1 MIEPEQ
7 ETARARATGSDS
19 YERSATNIVVLDD
32 AQALAVR
39 AAEEITHF
47 AGEAV
52 CTHGEFTLCLT
63 GGETPAPTYE
73 LLATRFHLSVDWKEV
88 QFFWG
93 DERCVPPDHQAS
105 NYRMAYMT
113 MLSKLSLRPDQVHRI
128 KGEIEPDRAALEY
141 EDDLRRT
148 MHLAPGEF
156 PSFNLALLGLGDN
169 AHIASLFP
177 NNAALHERNRL
188 AVAVEVDAAQRH
200 RVSLT
205 APTLNNAQRIVF
217 VVSGDKKAEAVKN
230 VLEGPVNPD
239 AYPAQIIRPEH
250 GEVVWLLDKAAARLL
265 S

>member
-1 MIEPEQ
+1 M
-7 ETARARATGSDS
+7 
-19 YERSATNIVVLDD
+19 SATNIMVVDD

-93 DERCVPPDHQAS
+93 DERCVPPDDQAS
-105 NYRMAYMT
+105 NYGMANRA
-113 MLSKLSLRPDQVHRI
+113 MLSKLSLRPEQVHRMR
-128 KGEIEPDRAALEY
+128 GELEPDRAALEY
-141 EDDLRRT
+141 ENELRGT
-148 MHLAPGEF
+148 FHLAPGQL
-156 PSFNLALLGLGDN
+156 PAFNLILLGLGDN

-177 NNAALHERNRL
+177 HNAALHERGRM
-188 AVAVEVDAAQRH
+188 AIAVEVDAPQRN
-200 RVSLT
+200 RISLT
-205 APTLNNAQRIVF
+205 APVLNNANRIMF
-217 VVSGDKKAEAVKN
+217 LVSGERKAQAVKN
-230 VLEGPVNPD
+230 VLEGPPD
-239 AYPAQIIRPEH
+239 PDRYPARIIQPEH
-250 GEVVWLLDKAAARLL
+250 GEVVWMLDKAAASLL

>member
-1 MIEPEQ
+1 M
-7 ETARARATGSDS
+7 
-19 YERSATNIVVLDD
+19 SATNIVVMDD

-73 LLATRFHLSVDWKEV
+73 LLATRFHLSIDWKEV

-93 DERCVPPDHQAS
+93 DERCVPPEDQAS
-105 NYRMAYMT
+105 NYRLAYVT
-113 MLSKLSLRPDQVHRI
+113 MLSKLSPRPDQIHRI

-141 EDDLRRT
+141 ENDLRRAFN
-148 MHLAPGEF
+148 LAPNKF
-156 PSFNLALLGLGDN
+156 PSFNLVLLGLGDN

-188 AVAVEVDAAQRH
+188 AVPVEVDAAQRN
-200 RVSLT
+200 RISLT

-217 VVSGDKKAEAVKN
+217 LVSGAKKAEAVKH
-230 VLEGPVNPD
+230 VIEGPSDPD
-239 AYPAQIIRPEH
+239 KYPAQIIRPGH
-250 GEVVWLLDKAAARLL
+250 GEVVWLLDKAAAQLL